1 MRLFRGNIV
10 RRGGRSTTNY
20 GRLRASNSGEMRA
33 ANARERGVRMQGLA
47 GKVAIVTGASQGIGQ
62 AIAKRLASEG
72 ARVVIDYVGL
82 PAGAEETQRAIRKAG
97 GEAEIVQAD
106 VTVCTEI
113 RALVDAAWE
122 RFGSADILVNNAG
135 MEHRSD
141 FWDTTEQE
149 YDKVLAVNLRGPFFL
164 TQEFVRR
171 LRAAKRPGRIVNISS
186 VHEDMAFPGFS
197 TYCCSKGGMRMLMR
211 DLAVELGP
219 LGITVNN
226 VAPGAIVTPIN
237 KALLGDKPKLEAL
250 MKNIPLGRLGT
261 PEEVAGMVAFLAS
274 DDAAYV
280 NGGTFV
286 IDGGLMRSYHEQ

>member
-1 MRLFRGNIV
+1 MRE
-10 RRGGRSTTNY
+10 GG
-20 GRLRASNSGEMRA
+20 GAC
-33 ANARERGVRMQGLA
+33 MQGLA

-62 AIAKRLASEG
+62 GIANRLGSEG
-72 ARVVIDYVGL
+72 AKVIIDYVGG
-82 PAGAEETQRAIRKAG
+82 PADAEETQRAIQKAG
-97 GEAEIVQAD
+97 GEAEIVPAD
-106 VTVCTEI
+106 VTKGDDV
-113 RALVDAAWE
+113 RNLVETAWK

-171 LRAAKRPGRIVNISS
+171 LRAAKKPGRIVNISS

-211 DLAVELGP
+211 NLAVELGP

-237 KALLGDKPKLEAL
+237 KALLEDKPKLEAL
-250 MKNIPLGRLGT
+250 IKNVPLGRLGT
-261 PEEVAGMVAFLAS
+261 PEDVAGMVAFLVS

-280 NGGTFV
+280 SGATFV

>member
-1 MRLFRGNIV
+1 
-10 RRGGRSTTNY
+10 
-20 GRLRASNSGEMRA
+20 
-33 ANARERGVRMQGLA
+33 MQGLA

-72 ARVVIDYVGL
+72 AKVVIDYVGA
-82 PAGAEETQRAIRKAG
+82 PAGAEETQRAIRNAG

-106 VTVCTEI
+106 VTVCAEI

-171 LRAAKRPGRIVNISS
+171 LRAAKKPGRIVNISS

-211 DLAVELGP
+211 DL
-219 LGITVNN
+219 
-226 VAPGAIVTPIN
+226 
-237 KALLGDKPKLEAL
+237 
-250 MKNIPLGRLGT
+250 
-261 PEEVAGMVAFLAS
+261 
-274 DDAAYV
+274 
-280 NGGTFV
+280 
-286 IDGGLMRSYHEQ
+286 